1 MKESTKRKK
10 KKGKKKKKKKN
21 VKSKSSPVIELVIPT
36 WSAFPE
42 QDLILK
48 FVEEDSC
55 GVLEACNKTER
66 TP

>member
-21 VKSKSSPVIELVIPT
+21 VKSKSPVIELVIPT